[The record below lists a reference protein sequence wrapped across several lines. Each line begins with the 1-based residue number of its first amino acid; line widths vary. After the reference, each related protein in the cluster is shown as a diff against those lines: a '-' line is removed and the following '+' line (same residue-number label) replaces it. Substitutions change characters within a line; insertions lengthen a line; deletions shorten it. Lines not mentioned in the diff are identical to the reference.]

1 MLDKPDSVASDP
13 VKSAQGDEVTA
24 CRGFNQ
30 ADAPALAL
38 LSQWHKVAQ
47 QASEE
52 LESFGVGTAYQT
64 DMGDL
69 KPFPQIATLKA
80 ASAEIRALNRQ
91 LGLAGEAAPAPEPK
105 PKDARENVLELV
117 MTKRAGARRSG

>member
-13 VKSAQGDEVTA
+13 VKSAKWDEVTA
-24 CRGFNQ
+24 CRGFTQ

-38 LSQWHKVAQ
+38 LCQWHKVAQ

-80 ASAEIRALNRQ
+80 A
-91 LGLAGEAAPAPEPK
+91 PAPESK

-117 MTKRAGARRSG
+117 MANRNRRSKTG

>member
-13 VKSAQGDEVTA
+13 VKSAKWDEVTA
-24 CRGFNQ
+24 CRGFTQ

-38 LSQWHKVAQ
+38 LCQWHKVAQ

-80 ASAEIRALNRQ
+80 ASAEIRALNKQ
-91 LGLAGEAAPAPEPK
+91 LGLTGEAAPAPESK

-117 MTKRAGARRSG
+117 MANRNRRSKTG